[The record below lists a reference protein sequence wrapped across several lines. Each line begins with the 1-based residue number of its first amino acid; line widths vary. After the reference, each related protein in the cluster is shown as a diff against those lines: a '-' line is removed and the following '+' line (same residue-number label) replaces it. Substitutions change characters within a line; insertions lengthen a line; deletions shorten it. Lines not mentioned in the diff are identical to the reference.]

1 MTVSSNSPPQGDGG
15 ATKRLTF
22 AATLAAEMG
31 LPGVK
36 RAAADGVRVLLDAD
50 GATVFVWDT
59 SRKKLVFDAVSGP
72 ASAALAE
79 SELDEGEGVAG
90 TVARDRQS
98 ILKSDTTGCTQ
109 IDRSFDEK
117 TGFQTASLLAV
128 PLVVVGELVGV
139 IEAVRSQ
146 GRDPFGQEDLQLLEE
161 LAPFVAAAVQHA
173 RLHALQKRSN
183 AELERRVAERTS
195 QIARA
200 KEEWERTFDAIRD
213 PISLQDGFII
223 RRANLEYAR
232 RAGMRI
238 QDIVGMKCHEVLAG
252 RKEPCVGCPLQ
263 SSAMRA
269 AEIPVKGHRLQA
281 SAFPMAFENKAWSAV
296 LSYRDV
302 TEQRNLEERLKETE
316 RLVSIGQLA
325 SGAAHEINN
334 PLAFLMSNVVTLRD
348 EVADTKDVIAKARS
362 QQDADEWVDMLDDT
376 LDGARRIAD
385 IVKHLQVLASPG
397 VIARERAL
405 VNDMVGR
412 AVTTVAGQGHRVVLE
427 LKSTQTIETSPL
439 RLQQAFEHVVRNAKQ
454 AVDDDSAIL
463 VSTRDEPDEV
473 VVRIED
479 KGVGIPD
486 DVLPHV
492 FEPFFTT
499 RSVGKGTGLGLTA
512 TWGIV
517 QQLGGRVTIE
527 STAGAGTTLEI
538 RLPLVSPSSPV
549 ATPKVGRYASRGEL
563 S

>member
-1 MTVSSNSPPQGDGG
+1 MSVSSDQ
-15 ATKRLTF
+15 RLRF

-36 RAAADGVRVLLDAD
+36 RAAADGVSALLEAD
-50 GATVFVWDT
+50 GATVFVWD
-59 SRKKLVFDAVSGP
+59 SARKKLVFDAVSGP
-72 ASAALAE
+72 ASAALVEAE
-79 SELDEGEGVAG
+79 LAEGEGVAG
-90 TVARDRQS
+90 RVAKDR
-98 ILKSDTTGCTQ
+98 KSHFEADTRNCTQ

-117 TGFQTASLLAV
+117 TGFQTASLVAV
-128 PLVVVGELVGV
+128 PLVVAGELVGV
-139 IEAVRSQ
+139 LEAVRSSA
-146 GRDPFGQEDLQLLEE
+146 RPPFAGNDLRVLEE
-161 LAPFVAAAVQHA
+161 LAPFVGAAVQHA

-183 AELERRVAERTS
+183 TELERRVAERTS

-213 PISLQDGFII
+213 PISLQDGFVI

-238 QDIVGMKCHEVLAG
+238 QEIVGKKCHEVLAG

-263 SSAMRA
+263 SSSMRA
-269 AEIPVKGHRLQA
+269 AEIPVRGHRLQA

-348 EVADTKDVIAKARS
+348 EVQDTHDAIAKARS
-362 QQDADEWVDMLDDT
+362 KQDADEWVEMLDDT

-397 VIARERAL
+397 VIARERAQ
-405 VNDMVGR
+405 VNDMVSR
-412 AVTTVAGQGHRVVLE
+412 AVATVVGPTSRVQLD
-427 LKSTQTIETSPL
+427 LQSAQTIETAPL
-439 RLQQAFEHVVRNAKQ
+439 RLQQAFEHVVRNARQ
-454 AVDDDSAIL
+454 AVDDEAAIT
-463 VSTRDEPDEV
+463 VTTRDEADEV
-473 VVRIED
+473 VVRVED

-517 QQLGGRVTIE
+517 QQLGGRVSIA
-527 STAGAGTTLEI
+527 STAGAGTSLEI
-538 RLPLVSPSSPV
+538 RLPLVSPNAP
-549 ATPKVGRYASRGEL
+549 AAAPRVGRYASRGEL